1 MDVVVQS
8 CDLADDYVQFVA
20 QIGAD
25 GFDIGPRNPELVPGV
40 VEQGYADERGMRA
53 LIDRL
58 GRRGLRLYR
67 VTTMPPVRY
76 LLDLPGAD
84 EEVDNLCRTVEALG
98 RAGIPFTSVTM
109 DYIHPLPNATED
121 VVLPYRFRDG
131 VHRGGYT
138 MPAVDVAELGRD
150 HVPSPPPVEVEAYFE
165 RCVRLYERLMPIAE
179 EYDIRLILH
188 PSDPPLPDTPFS
200 PRRWSRILDS
210 VPSSH
215 NGLLYD
221 TGVRFETGVDVESD
235 IAAYGRRGKIFHVH
249 FRNVRGSI
257 PTDGGYEEVA
267 LDDGDMNMFRILRA
281 LDLAGYDGALQV
293 DHLPR
298 FVGDSDQYQWRA
310 TAYAV
315 GYIRALFAALEVE
328 REGPRR

>member
-8 CDLADDYVQFVA
+8 CDLADDYVQFAA

-40 VEQGYADERGMRA
+40 VDQGYADEAGMRA

-58 GRRGLRLYR
+58 RRKGLRLYR

-76 LLDLPGAD
+76 LLDLPGGDA
-84 EEVDNLCRTVEALG
+84 EVDNLCRTVEALG
-98 RAGIPFTSVTM
+98 RAGVPFTSVTM
-109 DYIHPLPNATED
+109 DYIHPLPDATEEP
-121 VVLPYRFRDG
+121 VLPYRFRDG

-138 MPAVDVAELGRD
+138 MPAVDIAELPHD
-150 HVPSPPPVEVEAYFE
+150 HVPTPPPVEVEAYFE
-165 RCVRLYERLMPIAE
+165 RCVRLYQRLMPIAE
-179 EYDIRLILH
+179 EHDIRLILH
-188 PSDPPLPDTPFS
+188 PSDPPLPDAPFS
-200 PRRWSRILDS
+200 PRRWSRILDA
-210 VPSSH
+210 VPSTH

-221 TGVRFETGVDVESD
+221 TGVRHEAGVDVAAD
-235 IAAYGRRGKIFHVH
+235 IRHYGKRGKIFHVH

-267 LDDGDMNMFRILRA
+267 LDDGDLDMLAMLRA
-281 LDLAGYDGALQV
+281 FRSVGYDGGLQV

-298 FVGDSDQYQWRA
+298 FVGDDDQYQWRA

-315 GYIRALFAALEVE
+315 GYIRALLAALDSA
-328 REGPRR
+328 G